1 MINNVSVAITLVG
14 LLALFKSGYT
24 VYSHLSSFKLQDDN
38 IDNFSIPH
46 MLIAQI
52 IFCTLIT
59 FFGGS
64 KLFLNLKNIQGD
76 SMENFNNTDWDKC
89 HTRRNFGSC
98 FNRKQYIKNFIKDF
112 VGSPM

>member
-1 MINNVSVAITLVG
+1 MNNLKKVKSPKP
-14 LLALFKSGYT
+14 LFLIHI
-24 VYSHLSSFKLQDDN
+24 HLSSFKLQDDN

-76 SMENFNNTDWDKC
+76 SMENFNN
-89 HTRRNFGSC
+89 
-98 FNRKQYIKNFIKDF
+98 
-112 VGSPM
+112 